1 MFDFCLPG
9 NFKMKTFYR
18 YHVFFCCNQ
27 RKNGETCCEDAGAA
41 GMREYAK
48 QRCKS
53 LGIHAPGGIRI
64 NKAGCMGRCEQG
76 PVVVIYPQGIWY
88 TYVDEADIDEIID
101 EQLLHG
107 RVVERL
113 RIDR

>member
-1 MFDFCLPG
+1 
-9 NFKMKTFYR
+9 MKTFYR